1 MIFNILPLLSFTL
14 LGPPEIYVE
23 AFHVY
28 YVKYALEVIL
38 PCNHMGRPSPSVYW
52 TTPKGR
58 ITAGKQDQVD
68 KNGREIGRK
77 EIWIMSNGSLNI
89 SSAKDDDT
97 GSYKCVVANR
107 FGNKTLSVKLDVF
120 RGKMQGYLTI
130 TAWTA

>member
-14 LGPPEIYVE
+14 LGAPEIYTE
-23 AFHVY
+23 DFFI
-28 YVKYALEVIL
+28 YVNYTLGVIL

-52 TTPKGR
+52 TTPNGR

-68 KNGREIGRK
+68 KNGRQIGRK
-77 EIWIMSNGSLNI
+77 GIWIMPNGSLNI